1 VTCPTGKR
9 CYRGHAEAIK
19 ANRSNS
25 KRLRTYRCNLCG
37 YYHCTQQAYGKESEE
52 R

>member
-25 KRLRTYRCNLCG
+25 KRLRTYRCDLCG